1 MPNAG
6 RLDGK
11 YVYKIHWD
19 ATPSTRP
26 PWITLC
32 GKRIHLPAG
41 IAVKVRNVT
50 CKSCRKILAARRRV
64 QWGDDG

>member
-19 ATPSTRP
+19 ATLLSRP

-32 GKRIHLPAG
+32 GKRVHHPG
-41 IAVKVRNVT
+41 GVTTEVGRVT
-50 CKSCRKILAARRRV
+50 CRSCRRILAARRRV
-64 QWGDDG
+64 QGGHT